1 MRTGKLFCVALLLLG
16 RTAAATDSQQP
27 VACGNC
33 HKAQAFAQPLT
44 PMGQAMQLPGK
55 NALLEKHP
63 RLTFRDGVYTYTV
76 ETANGKSVY
85 TVGDGKRSISLPVL
99 WSMGAQAQT
108 WVLERDG
115 QMYESAVSYYPSLD
129 GLSITTG
136 HEQLAPKTLDEAIGK
151 PLSATIARECF
162 NCHATGAVVDHRL
175 DLTSLKPG
183 VGCEH
188 CHVGANEHMA
198 AIMQGDLSPK
208 TPPPLGEMSSENLS
222 NFCGQCHRSWELVV
236 RSRWSGVANVRFQ
249 PYRLANSKCFN
260 GTDPRISC
268 VACHDPHQPLEK
280 SASYYDAK
288 CLACHAPPSTAMTA
302 ATPGA
307 RHPTSCPVA
316 KTNCTSCHMPRVQV
330 TNGHI
335 EFTDHQIRV
344 VKPGDPYP
352 N

>member
-1 MRTGKLFCVALLLLG
+1 MAL
-16 RTAAATDSQQP
+16 ATESKQP
-27 VACGNC
+27 ITCGTC
-33 HKAQAFAQPLT
+33 HQAQASAQPFT
-44 PMGQAMQLPGK
+44 QMGQAMQLPGK
-55 NALLEKHP
+55 NASLEKHP
-63 RLTFRDGVYTYTV
+63 KLTFRAGAYTYTI

-85 TVGDGKRSISLPVL
+85 TVGDGKESLSLPVL

-115 QMYESAVSYYPSLD
+115 KMYESTVSFYPSLD

-136 HEQLAPKTLDEAIGK
+136 HEQLVPKSLEEAIGT
-151 PLSATIARECF
+151 PVSEEGARACF

-175 DLTSLKPG
+175 NLTSLKPG
-183 VGCEH
+183 LGCEH
-188 CHVGANEHMA
+188 CHVGTTEHLA
-198 AIMQGDLSPK
+198 GVLKGDLSSR
-208 TPPPLGEMSSENLS
+208 PPQLGKMTSENMS
-222 NFCGQCHRSWELVV
+222 NFCGQCHRTWELVV

-280 SASYYDAK
+280 SAAYYDAK
-288 CLACHAPPSTAMTA
+288 CLACHAPLLTTATSGA
-302 ATPGA
+302 ATSPPHA
-307 RHPTSCPVA
+307 KACPVA
-316 KTNCTSCHMPRVQV
+316 KTNCASCHMPKVPL
-330 TNGHI
+330 TNGHL